1 MSWIKSSQR
10 LNKNSDRTLIIPNMY
25 ENKNNQTH
33 LGTVTF
39 LRLETNS
46 PVFSTCFRIK

>member
-10 LNKNSDRTLIIPNMY
+10 LNINSDGTLIIPNVR

-39 LRLETNS
+39 SRLETNS
-46 PVFSTCFRIK
+46 PGFSTCFRIK